1 MTATQ
6 WLQRNARAN
15 GAHLAEASHALAT
28 SLHDAG
34 EALAR
39 QGGSGMHAVRA
50 FADEAVG
57 NARQMGRSTRSL
69 MVERPLE
76 AALVA
81 GIVGFAIGWLVR
93 RSREGAARTA
103 PQRTAA
109 ARTPRR
115 VGVRGRGGR
124 KPTAI
129 G

>member
-6 WLQRNARAN
+6 WLQRNAHAN

-69 MVERPLE
+69 MAERPLE
-76 AALVA
+76 AALIA
-81 GIVGFAIGWLVR
+81 GVVGVAIGWLVR
-93 RSREGAARTA
+93 RSREQTPPPARRVAAPRAQRSAGARTA
-103 PQRTAA
+103 RQKSADTR
-109 ARTPRR
+109 
-115 VGVRGRGGR
+115 
-124 KPTAI
+124 
-129 G
+129 